1 MREIEF
7 RGISVTNGKFV
18 YGDLIHAL
26 NGKVYIN
33 IKTISGG
40 GTEFIQPIEVI
51 ANTVGEFIGLKDREN
66 NKIWEGDI
74 ISFPKS
80 PIFERY
86 EIRYSVNLVG
96 FCLYDLVG
104 DEEEQMFSDWQS
116 SDMKVI
122 GNIHEH
128 KHLLGGANA

>member
-7 RGISVTNGKFV
+7 RGISATTGKFV

-40 GTEFIQPIEVI
+40 GAEFIQPIEVI

-66 NKIWEGDI
+66 NKIWEGDLLEVSTPLDDGYVGNVVYDVYCWGIDYGPNINDFQMI
-74 ISFPKS
+74 I
-80 PIFERY
+80 
-86 EIRYSVNLVG
+86 
-96 FCLYDLVG
+96 
-104 DEEEQMFSDWQS
+104 QSDHTC
-116 SDMKVI
+116 KII

-128 KHLLGGANA
+128 KHLLEGK